1 MDRFVSFLPWL
12 LLAISMMKFP
22 FPNPVTAMVHHY
34 QQSTGEAPKTAP
46 VVKPA
51 DPADVKAAPATGPAP
66 ETPDHVSAPPKL
78 KEEDRAKIFELQKKA
93 MADQVRIDQIMQQ
106 ATAQMQRL
114 QQEMQNYS
122 KQIDSAMEAAIKNA
136 GVDKTSWQLNVDT
149 LEFTPSK
156 PNPPA
161 APPKPPKQ

>member
-1 MDRFVSFLPWL
+1 MRFLCGFVLCAILTFAGTWPMFL
-12 LLAISMMKFP
+12 
-22 FPNPVTAMVHHY
+22 H
-34 QQSTGEAPKTAP
+34 QQSTTAEGPKTAP
-46 VVKPA
+46 T
-51 DPADVKAAPATGPAP
+51 DPKAAPAP

-161 APPKPPKQ
+161 TPPKPPKQ